1 MKITILDGY
10 GLNPG
15 DLSWDSLASLGDLT
29 VYDRTSP
36 EEVVERAQDS
46 EIVLTNKTVL
56 DGDTLRHL
64 PKLKY
69 IGVLA
74 TGYNV
79 VDIAT
84 AAQLG
89 ITVTNIPSYSTMSV
103 AQMVFAHLLN
113 VTNSVEHYAGENR
126 AGRWS
131 RNPDFCY
138 WDTPLVE
145 LAGKNF
151 GIVGLGHIGMA
162 VAHIALALGM
172 KVLAYTSKEPEH
184 LPDGVKKAGLDTLF
198 RESDVVSL
206 HCPLTPA
213 TRNLVD
219 TRRLSMMKDDAILIN
234 TGRGP
239 LVDESAVAEALQAG
253 RLRAFCADVLSTEP
267 PASDNPLLSAPCAY
281 ITPHIAW
288 ATKEARTRLLDI
300 AVANI
305 RAFLSSTPVNTLTP

>member
-103 AQMVFAHLLN
+103 AQIVFAHLLN

-138 WDTPLVE
+138 WDTPLIE

-219 TRRLSMMKDDAILIN
+219 SRRLSMMKDNAILIN

-239 LVDESAVAEALQAG
+239 LVDESAVAEALHAG

-267 PASDNPLLSAPCAY
+267 PASDNPLLSAPHAY

-288 ATKEARTRLLDI
+288 APKEARTRLLDI

-305 RAFLSSTPVNTLTP
+305 RAFLSSTPVNTVTP